1 MDELK
6 IQFHGKRCTT
16 YTHICS
22 SSFRASTSPR
32 WVWKGAKDLPAW
44 LSRNKSQR
52 KDETFCGSNVK
63 APLPSSM
70 SSSHTSK
77 KGHQKSFKILLSTRH
92 GYDIISNFLLVSEK
106 CRHLSE
112 PRDTVAILGKAQI
125 EKVVENACSRLYW
138 NFNTSCIFFPFVEAP
153 KI

>member
-1 MDELK
+1 
-6 IQFHGKRCTT
+6 
-16 YTHICS
+16 
-22 SSFRASTSPR
+22 
-32 WVWKGAKDLPAW
+32 
-44 LSRNKSQR
+44 
-52 KDETFCGSNVK
+52 
-63 APLPSSM
+63 M

-125 EKVVENACSRLYW
+125 EKVVEKMHAVGFTGISIHLASS
-138 NFNTSCIFFPFVEAP
+138 FLL
-153 KI
+153 